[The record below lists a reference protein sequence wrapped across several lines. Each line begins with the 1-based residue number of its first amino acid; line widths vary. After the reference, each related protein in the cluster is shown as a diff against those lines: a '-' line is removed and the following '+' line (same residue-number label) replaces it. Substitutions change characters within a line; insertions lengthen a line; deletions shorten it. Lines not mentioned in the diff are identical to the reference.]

1 MVFPVIPIELW
12 LMFLAIS
19 EEFEADIIVVPNLAF
34 CLSKNNGSYYVNNT
48 YLALFGMV
56 KFLATFPANCLCMAL
71 V

>member
-1 MVFPVIPIELW
+1 MPIEFW

-34 CLSKNNGSYYVNNT
+34 CL
-48 YLALFGMV
+48 LLFGV
-56 KFLATFPANCLCMAL
+56 AKFLPTCPANCLCMAL